1 MRGPITAM
9 FFELFSLCIEACTT
23 ILVAACLLRF
33 YLHYLKINFS
43 PTSGN
48 PFSHILYPLTNWLVR
63 PLSKIIPFGARID
76 INSLFASYLLVLFKV
91 LLLQALSNLGHLN
104 VQILVI
110 ALFDLFDLAL
120 SGLIGLL
127 LVYVIFS
134 WVQTYS
140 PTQELFVQMVEPL
153 LKPLRKIS
161 PRISGLDLSALV
173 LMLIIQM
180 SKVILGHLQM
190 ALLALLSSL

>member
-1 MRGPITAM
+1 M
-9 FFELFSLCIEACTT
+9 LFRS
-23 ILVAACLLRF
+23 
-33 YLHYLKINFS
+33 
-43 PTSGN
+43 
-48 PFSHILYPLTNWLVR
+48 
-63 PLSKIIPFGARID
+63 
-76 INSLFASYLLVLFKV
+76 SYLLVLVKV
-91 LLLQALSNLGHLN
+91 LLLQALSNSGHLN
-104 VQILVI
+104 IQILVI

-140 PTQELFVQMVEPL
+140 STQELFVQMLEPL

-173 LMLIIQM
+173 LMLLIQM

-190 ALLALLSSL
+190 ALLTLLSGL